1 MIELLSQIVNG
12 LVLGNVYALVA
23 IGFSLIFGVT
33 NLINFAQG
41 SLLMLGA
48 LIAYSAV
55 QFGLPLWAAIPA
67 SVATTT
73 AIGMLI
79 ERVALRPL
87 ENAPWIAPLLST
99 LAITFVIDQAAEIVW
114 TPEAHRF
121 PSPFASHSWV
131 VGAAYVTGVDIVIL
145 VLSLAIMAGLWL
157 FLTRTWTGR
166 ALRAMSQD
174 VDATRQMGVSTDR
187 LRQFAF
193 GLGAALAAVAGV
205 MVAMYYQ
212 NVYPQM
218 GVPFGLK
225 GFTAALL
232 GGLASIPGAVVGGLL
247 LGILEALAVGYVG
260 EGFRDMVAFS
270 LLLMILTLRP
280 QGLLGDKRLDAL
292 GGSRGAS
299 GVMPSTSIVI
309 GQGGQPLAHNRVL
322 EIPYPWLI
330 AGIAALALLPV
341 FGPSNYI
348 LQIGLVIAIF
358 AVLSVGLTL
367 LSGAAGI
374 MYLGFAGFFGVGAY
388 VAALAAKLYGAPA
401 ELSFLLAALVT
412 AALAAGIGFLCAALT
427 GHVVGLATLA
437 MGVLVWLVLLNWQ
450 SVTGGPNGVFG
461 IPRPRLAIAPGVSMS
476 SLAAQYWQALAL
488 LAIVVFAAGRLL
500 ASPIGRSWRAIRE
513 DRIAAHAAGLPVR
526 RYLVTAFAAAG
537 ACAGLAG
544 GAFAFLHRFISPDS
558 FRLDTSFLLVAVVV
572 LGGLG
577 NLVGALMGAIL
588 LLALPEAL
596 RGLADYRMIFFGLIL
611 YGVLRFRPQGIAGV
625 R

>member
-1 MIELLSQIVNG
+1 MVELLSQILNG
-12 LVLGNVYALVA
+12 LVLGNVYAIVA

-48 LIAYSAV
+48 LIAYSAT
-55 QFGLPLWAAIPA
+55 QAGLPLLVAIPG
-67 SVATTT
+67 SVAATT
-73 AIGMLI
+73 ILGMLI

-99 LAITFVIDQAAEIVW
+99 LAITFVLDQAAEIIW

-121 PSPFASHSWV
+121 PSPFADTTWV
-131 VGAAYVTGVDIVIL
+131 IGAAYVTGVDLMIL
-145 VLSLAIMAGLWL
+145 ASSLAIMIGLWL
-157 FLTRTWTGR
+157 FLTRSWTGR

-174 VDATRQMGVSTDR
+174 PDACRQMGVSTDQ
-187 LRQFAF
+187 LRQLAF
-193 GLGAALAAVAGV
+193 GLGAALAAIAGV

-247 LGILEALAVGYVG
+247 LGVLEALAVGYVG
-260 EGFRDMVAFS
+260 EGFRDMVAFG
-270 LLLMILTLRP
+270 LLFAILMLRP
-280 QGLLGDKRLDAL
+280 QGLLGDRRLDAL

-299 GVMPSTSIVI
+299 GIMPSTSIVI
-309 GQGGQPLAHNRVL
+309 GQGGQPLAHARVL
-322 EIPYPWLI
+322 SVHYAWLM
-330 AGIAALALLPV
+330 AAVAVLALLP
-341 FGPSNYI
+341 FLGTSNYV
-348 LQIGLVIAIF
+348 LQVALVIAIF
-358 AVLSVGLTL
+358 ALLATGLTV

-388 VAALAAKLYGAPA
+388 VAALAAKTYGAPA
-401 ELSFLLAALVT
+401 ELSFLLAAVFT
-412 AALAAGIGFLCAALT
+412 AALAGVIGLLCASLT

-437 MGVLVWLVLLNWQ
+437 LGVLLWLVLLNWQ
-450 SVTGGPNGVFG
+450 DVTGGPNGIFG
-461 IPRPRLAIAPGVSMS
+461 IPRPSLALLPDVPMT
-476 SLAAQYWQALAL
+476 SLAAQYWQVLVV
-488 LAIVVFAAGRLL
+488 LAIAILVAGRLL

-526 RYLVTAFAAAG
+526 RYLVTAFALAG
-537 ACAGLAG
+537 ACAGMAG
-544 GAFAFLHRFISPDS
+544 AAFAFLHRFISPDS
-558 FRLDTSFLLVAVVV
+558 FRLDTSFLLVAIVV

-577 NLVGALMGAIL
+577 NMVGALIGAVL
-588 LLALPEAL
+588 LMTLPEAL
-596 RGLADYRMIFFGLIL
+596 RGFSDYRMIFFGLIL
-611 YGVLRFRPQGIAGV
+611 YAVLRFRPQGIAGV

>member
-1 MIELLSQIVNG
+1 MVEFLSQVLNG
-12 LVLGNVYALVA
+12 LVIGNVYALVA

-48 LIAYSAV
+48 FFAYTGV
-55 QFGLPLWAAIPA
+55 RLGLPLMAAALA
-67 SVATTT
+67 SIALTT

-99 LAITFVIDQAAEIVW
+99 LAITFMLDQAAEIIW
-114 TPEAHRF
+114 TPEAHPF
-121 PSPFASHSWV
+121 PNPLSSYSLV
-131 VGAAYVTGVDIVIL
+131 IGAAYVTGMDAAIL
-145 VLSLAIMAGLWL
+145 AISLAAMVSLYL
-157 FLTRTWTGR
+157 FLTRSWAGR

-174 VDATRQMGVSTDR
+174 MDAVRQMGVRTDR
-187 LRQFAF
+187 LRLLAF

-212 NVYPQM
+212 TVYPQM

-247 LGILEALAVGYVG
+247 LGVLEALAVGYVG
-260 EGFRDMVAFS
+260 EGFRDMVAFGI
-270 LLLMILTLRP
+270 LLVILTFRP

-299 GVMPSTSIVI
+299 GVMPSTSILI
-309 GQGGQPLAHNRVL
+309 GQGGQPLPQTRL
-322 EIPYPWLI
+322 FDLPYPLL
-330 AGIAALALLPV
+330 ALAVVACVALPLLPV
-341 FGPSNYI
+341 SAYVVQVG
-348 LQIGLVIAIF
+348 LQVAIF
-358 AVLSVGLTL
+358 ALLAVGLTM

-374 MYLGFAGFFGVGAY
+374 MFLGFSGFFGVGAY
-388 VAALAAKLYGAPA
+388 AAALAAKQGAPA
-401 ELSFLLAALVT
+401 DLALIAAALLCAALVG
-412 AALAAGIGFLCAALT
+412 LVGLVCAGLT

-437 MGVLVWLVLLNWQ
+437 VGVLIWLILLNWTD
-450 SVTGGPNGVFG
+450 VTGGPNGVFG
-461 IPRPRLAIAPGVSMS
+461 IPRPSLSFLPDMPMISVS
-476 SLAAQYWQALAL
+476 AQYWLALAL
-488 LAIVVFAAGRLL
+488 LALAILAVGRLL
-500 ASPIGRSWRAIRE
+500 ASPVGLSWRAIRE
-513 DRIAAHAAGLPVR
+513 DRVAAHAAGLPVR
-526 RYLVTAFAAAG
+526 RYLVTAFVLAG

-544 GAFAFLHRFISPDS
+544 GLFAFLQRFISPDS
-558 FRLDTSFLLVAVVV
+558 FRLDTSFLMVAIIV

-577 NLVGALMGAIL
+577 NLTGALLGAAALIV
-588 LLALPEAL
+588 LPEVL
-596 RGLADYRMIFFGLIL
+596 REAAEYRMILFGAVL
-611 YGVLRFRPQGIAGV
+611 YLTLRFRPQGIAGV